1 MLVVEW
7 WCDLVLI
14 PLERDQLVVAGGK
27 FRDLF
32 LNRCEFIEVGL
43 DTLLGDLDVLLD
55 TLLDVDEHLSSL
67 DQGLLVHA

>member
-1 MLVVEW
+1 MLVVKR

-14 PLERDQLVVAGGK
+14 PLQGDQFVVAGGK

-32 LNRCEFIEVGL
+32 LDGSEFIEVGL
-43 DTLLGDLDVLLD
+43 DTLLGDLYVLLD
-55 TLLDVDEHLSSL
+55 TLLNVDEYLSGL